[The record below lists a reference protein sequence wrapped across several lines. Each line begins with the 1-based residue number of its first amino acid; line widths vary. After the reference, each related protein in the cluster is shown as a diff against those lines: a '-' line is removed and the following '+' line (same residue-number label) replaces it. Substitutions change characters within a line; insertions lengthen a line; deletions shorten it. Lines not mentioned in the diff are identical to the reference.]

1 MVSLL
6 DYTDPNEPF
15 ILYTDAYDIAI
26 GAALAQKVHCTP
38 MVSTAVRQMM
48 KLGCYVRCTNF
59 LNAVFV
65 QIAPFSTGKLLVILI
80 LFFSHLILSINSF
93 EFMSAGFSP
102 LDWSLGSIVENL
114 HIFQYLSILD
124 YSYFDNLFFF
134 LYGHILLI

>member
-1 MVSLL
+1 MSLL
-6 DYTDPNEPF
+6 AYTYPNEPF

-26 GAALAQKVHCTP
+26 GAALAQNVHCTP
-38 MVSTAVRQMM
+38 MVSTAVRRMM
-48 KLGCYVRCTNF
+48 KLDVNF

-65 QIAPFSTGKLLVILI
+65 QIAPFSTGKLLVMYIFFKY

-124 YSYFDNLFFF
+124 YSYF
-134 LYGHILLI
+134 